1 MTDTAYD
8 QPMAYNNE
16 PMAYNNEPTAYNNEP
31 TALEYE
37 AEEPVPL
44 FQCDDCGNFWDGA
57 AQCLCGGWGL
67 EEEAEDSESGYE
79 ST

>member
-1 MTDTAYD
+1 M
-8 QPMAYNNE
+8 PE
-16 PMAYNNEPTAYNNEP
+16 PNFEE
-31 TALEYE
+31 EE
-37 AEEPVPL
+37 AAEAVPL

-67 EEEAEDSESGYE
+67 EEEEDSESGYE